1 MEALTVVDICRRA
14 GIDAVTVSVTGHKQ
28 VMGSHNIAVHADEVY
43 DNIEFEKMDAI
54 VLPGGLPGAVNLHEH
69 EGVNIQVKELFETG
83 RLIGAICAAPGAVL
97 APAGVL
103 KGRRATVYPGFETG
117 EDIEWTGETVVR
129 SGNIITGHIHAK
141 GRHIQTCC
149 HYATNATMKSM
160 KDLEMKRKSSSIEYS
175 CEMKSHFRKSG
186 NQMSGKWKSS
196 YTSLLA

>member
-14 GIDAVTVSVTGHKQ
+14 GIDAMTVSVTGHKQ

-83 RLIGAICAAPGAVL
+83 RLIGAICVAPGAVL

-129 SGNIITGHIHAK
+129 SGKHHYRKRVREPPCCSPLKSWIIWRGK
-141 GRHIQTCC
+141 
-149 HYATNATMKSM
+149 K
-160 KDLEMKRKSSSIEYS
+160 KLRKSA
-175 CEMKSHFRKSG
+175 
-186 NQMSGKWKSS
+186 
-196 YTSLLA
+196 SLL

>member
-1 MEALTVVDICRRA
+1 MSRISIFLAEGFEEVEALTVVDICRRA

-28 VMGSHNIAVHADEVY
+28 VLGSHNIAVHADEVY

-129 SGNIITGHIHAK
+129 SGNIITGK
-141 GRHIQTCC
+141 GPG
-149 HYATNATMKSM
+149 AAMLFA
-160 KDLEMKRKSSSIEYS
+160 LEIVDYLE
-175 CEMKSHFRKSG
+175 
-186 NQMSGKWKSS
+186 GKEKAQEIRE
-196 YTSLLA
+196 SLMMP

>member
-103 KGRRATVYPGFETG
+103 KGRRATVYPGLKQGKILNGPERQSCAAETSLP
-117 EDIEWTGETVVR
+117 EKVR
-129 SGNIITGHIHAK
+129 EPPCCSPLKSWIIWRGK
-141 GRHIQTCC
+141 
-149 HYATNATMKSM
+149 K
-160 KDLEMKRKSSSIEYS
+160 KLRKSA
-175 CEMKSHFRKSG
+175 
-186 NQMSGKWKSS
+186 
-196 YTSLLA
+196 SLL